1 MVELIQSFGTAKLIT
16 ALNQVVPERQADVVV
31 STAHRAKGR
40 EWNDVRLQ
48 GDFLHVDDMDSED
61 LRLAY
66 VAITRAQKT
75 LDMTSWETII
85 PLEKH
90 KRLAYEPMI
99 THRSRPPI
107 VVESESKQQDKKGI
121 ASRINPWK

>member
-1 MVELIQSFGTAKLIT
+1 
-16 ALNQVVPERQADVVV
+16 VVPEKQADVVV

-66 VAITRAQKT
+66 VAITRAQRT
-75 LDMTSWETII
+75 LDMTSWDTII
-85 PLEKH
+85 PLEKQ
-90 KRLAYEPMI
+90 KRFTYDPTV
-99 THRSRPPI
+99 THRTRPPI
-107 VVESESKQQDKKGI
+107 IVEPESKPADKKGI
-121 ASRINPWK
+121 ASRLNPWK